1 MKNDTKYLAV
11 AMTTAF
17 HRRDSWVIWTSTG
30 ENISSFFNA
39 VVDNE
44 QQIIRFELKENYLNS
59 INVASI
65 ILNESG
71 PDVFAG
77 AEKLQHDERVTLL
90 ESQGEK
96 FFAVVKKVSRCC
108 KRMACNIAGK
118 SWRNDRNEWNRNK
131 ILWSSSSND
140 WGYW

>member
-1 MKNDTKYLAV
+1 MKNDTKYLAF

-44 QQIIRFELKENYLNS
+44 QQIIRFELKEKYLNS

-71 PDVFAG
+71 PNVFAG
-77 AEKLQHDERVTLL
+77 AE
-90 ESQGEK
+90 
-96 FFAVVKKVSRCC
+96 
-108 KRMACNIAGK
+108 
-118 SWRNDRNEWNRNK
+118 
-131 ILWSSSSND
+131 
-140 WGYW
+140 